1 MKLQLNK
8 QYLTRNGL
16 TITVLNDLANPR
28 DVYRFEC
35 RYENGPS
42 KGDVD
47 FWTEEGAFLVS
58 NGHENDLMS
67 EL

>member
-1 MKLQLNK
+1 MILKLGK

-28 DVYRFEC
+28 DVYRFEG
-35 RYENGPS
+35 RYENGPQM
-42 KGDVD
+42 GEVD
-47 FWTEEGAFLVS
+47 FWTEEGVFLAY
-58 NGHENDLMS
+58 NEHENDLVK